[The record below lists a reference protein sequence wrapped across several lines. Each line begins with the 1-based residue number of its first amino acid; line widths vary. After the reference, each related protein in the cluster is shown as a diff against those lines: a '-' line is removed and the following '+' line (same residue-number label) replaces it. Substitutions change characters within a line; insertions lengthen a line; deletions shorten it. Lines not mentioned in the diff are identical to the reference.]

1 MTSQPDNGYPSNQYG
16 SLSGSPRD
24 DPPVRPR
31 HQRNNSS
38 SVSFLEISS
47 SLESDKLKKRQS
59 DERTGLTAS
68 SSADTRTISKHG
80 SLLPYSYSNPTID
93 ELEPSTADDLNR
105 HLNAV
110 PPNHRLSRGRL
121 MGTLKMTDWMSIHS
135 PSTPATPNPGHS
147 RRPSYFSGDSG
158 NTETERRSRPRRW
171 KREYDEEFREELIK
185 QSGNGIRVW
194 YESYCTID
202 WLHELIKESIRR
214 KKLAQ
219 LTGWLGSLSRTWDK
233 SQAWVLVTLVGICT
247 AFVADQI
254 VSAEMWIFELKEGY
268 CATGWRTPKRFCCD
282 SPASY
287 TRSSTL
293 GSMGQFISSIF
304 DRSNLFPFLSPAS
317 PDFSQ
322 SATIEPFSF
331 NVTRRDYRSPA
342 FKSGS
347 FISQWSNKSP
357 SLLES
362 PGESCPD
369 WHLWADLLPS
379 DLTQSIWIEY
389 LIYIFFSLTFA
400 GLSSLLTV
408 YLSRS
413 TQTHTSNFAE
423 SDHKDNLST
432 INENSF
438 DDINHVPNTA
448 RSSYFASFSPHRKSS
463 NTQSKSTQVPPKIS
477 YFAAGS
483 GIPEVKCILSGFVIR
498 GYLGLSTM
506 LTKAVGLSLSVGSGL
521 TLGKE
526 GPLVHIACCIGN
538 IFTRLF
544 PKFDRNEGKRRE
556 MLSAACAAGVSVAFG
571 APLGGVLFS
580 LEEVSYFFPPRVM
593 WRSCWCAIVAAATLR
608 VLDPFKT
615 GKTVLFEVTY
625 DQQWHFIELSGF
637 ILLGLIAGVLGA
649 WLAKFNVWW
658 TKTFRKL
665 PCIDHHPVLEVLLV
679 AFVTCLLAFSNRFM
693 KLAGTELVYEM
704 LAECELLESSDP
716 AKSSISG
723 ACISDPKDTTQLL
736 LNIGMAVV
744 LKFFITAVTFG
755 IKCPAGIFVPSLCIG
770 AMLGRMLGYGVEY
783 AYHYHPDLSVFQI
796 CDPSRPFGQACIV
809 PGVWAMVGAAA
820 MLAGV
825 TRTTLSLAVIVVE
838 ITGSLVYIL
847 PITLSVIIAKTVADN
862 IEHRSIYDLVMDL
875 SELPYLDAKS
885 EYLHYAKPED
895 IMDHNAEVIVLNA
908 ELRASDLR
916 QSIKNMLDAPQ
927 LGSGFP
933 LIETSESGDRRIS
946 GYVGL
951 VELEHC
957 LSTIEGDPVCT
968 FDGADPDAF
977 HYGSDPN
984 GGSSSSSELTVDFG
998 YLVDHAPVT
1007 VSIKTPMELVHEIFV
1022 RLGVRYLVV
1031 QNHDGNYL
1039 GIIDKNRW
1047 LRYLNWNERHDSKH
1061 KTE

>member
-1 MTSQPDNGYPSNQYG
+1 
-16 SLSGSPRD
+16 
-24 DPPVRPR
+24 
-31 HQRNNSS
+31 
-38 SVSFLEISS
+38 
-47 SLESDKLKKRQS
+47 
-59 DERTGLTAS
+59 
-68 SSADTRTISKHG
+68 
-80 SLLPYSYSNPTID
+80 
-93 ELEPSTADDLNR
+93 
-105 HLNAV
+105 
-110 PPNHRLSRGRL
+110 
-121 MGTLKMTDWMSIHS
+121 MTDWMSIHS

-506 LTKAVGLSLSVGSGL
+506 LTKAIVPQIRS
-521 TLGKE
+521 
-526 GPLVHIACCIGN
+526 
-538 IFTRLF
+538 
-544 PKFDRNEGKRRE
+544 
-556 MLSAACAAGVSVAFG
+556 
-571 APLGGVLFS
+571 
-580 LEEVSYFFPPRVM
+580 VM

-998 YLVDHAPVT
+998 YLVDHAPGDCV
-1007 VSIKTPMELVHEIFV
+1007 
-1022 RLGVRYLVV
+1022 
-1031 QNHDGNYL
+1031 D
-1039 GIIDKNRW
+1039 
-1047 LRYLNWNERHDSKH
+1047 
-1061 KTE
+1061 